1 MESWERKLRMGMV
14 GGGQG
19 AFIGG
24 VHRIAATLD
33 QQIEVVAGCFSRDP
47 ENTRITGAELY
58 LAPNRCYNSYAEMAA
73 AEATLPENERI
84 DFVSIVTPNI
94 SHFEIAKTFLDAG
107 FHVVCDKPMT
117 YSLDEAAALVQLV
130 EDSGLVFALTHNY
143 TGHPLVRHARALFA
157 EGSMGQIRK
166 VIVEYL
172 QDFLMVPHEKL
183 GQKQAAWRVDPAQS
197 GIGGTMGDVGTH
209 CVNLLEYVTG
219 DPITEL
225 CADKSTFLPD
235 RVLDEDVNALLR
247 FKGGGKGVLSI
258 SQVATGEEN
267 GLTLRVYAEQG
278 AVKWAQENPNYLEL
292 YRYGEP
298 RQTLTRGQGYLSDSA
313 AAGARIPTGHPEG
326 YLEAF
331 ATIYVGVVEAIR
343 RYIDGDPMATE
354 AYDFPTVYD
363 GLRGMQ
369 FIYKA
374 VESCENGSTWVTM

>member
-1 MESWERKLRMGMV
+1 MDPWKRKLRMGMV

-33 QQIEVVAGCFSRDP
+33 QQVQLVAGCFSQDP
-47 ENTRITGAELY
+47 ANTRITGEQLY
-58 LAPNRCYNSYAEMAA
+58 LDPARCYDTAEEMAV
-73 AEATLPENERI
+73 AEAKLPEDKRV
-84 DFVSIVTPNI
+84 DFVSIVTPNV
-94 SHFEIAKTFLDAG
+94 SHFAIAKTFLDAG

-117 YSLDEAAALVQLV
+117 HTLNEAEELANLV
-130 EDSGLVFALTHNY
+130 EKSGLVFALTHNY
-143 TGHPLVRHARALFA
+143 TGHPLVRHARHLFHSG
-157 EGSMGQIRK
+157 EMGTVRK
-166 VIVEYL
+166 VLVEYL

-183 GQKQAAWRVDPAQS
+183 GQKQAAWRVDPAQA

-235 RVLDEDVNALLR
+235 RTLDEDVNALLR

-258 SQVATGEEN
+258 SQIATGEEN
-267 GLTLRVYAEQG
+267 GLILRVYASEG
-278 AVKWAQENPNYLEL
+278 AIKWAHENPNYLEV

-298 RQTLTRGQGYLSDSA
+298 RQTLTRAQGYLSEPA
-313 AAGARIPTGHPEG
+313 AASTRIPPGHPEG
-326 YLEAF
+326 YLEGF
-331 ATIYVGVVEAIR
+331 ATIYVGVVEAVR
-343 RYIDGDPMATE
+343 RHIDGNPMNTE
-354 AYDFPTVYD
+354 DYGFPTVYD

-369 FIYKA
+369 FIYKT
-374 VESCENGSTWVTM
+374 VESCNSGSTWVKL

>member
-1 MESWERKLRMGMV
+1 MESWKRKLRMGMV

-58 LAPNRCYNSYAEMAA
+58 LDPNRCYSSYAEMAA

-117 YSLDEAAALVQLV
+117 YSLDEAETLAQLV

-157 EGSMGQIRK
+157 DGSMGQIRK

-209 CVNLLEYVTG
+209 CVNL
-219 DPITEL
+219 
-225 CADKSTFLPD
+225 
-235 RVLDEDVNALLR
+235 
-247 FKGGGKGVLSI
+247 
-258 SQVATGEEN
+258 
-267 GLTLRVYAEQG
+267 
-278 AVKWAQENPNYLEL
+278 
-292 YRYGEP
+292 
-298 RQTLTRGQGYLSDSA
+298 
-313 AAGARIPTGHPEG
+313 ARIRH
-326 YLEAF
+326 
-331 ATIYVGVVEAIR
+331 R
-343 RYIDGDPMATE
+343 RSDCRT
-354 AYDFPTVYD
+354 
-363 GLRGMQ
+363 L
-369 FIYKA
+369 
-374 VESCENGSTWVTM
+374 C